1 MIDYEQ
7 KRGGREK
14 ERRERKGEKGKERK
28 REREKGERKGRRGR
42 ERETHISWI
51 TTKSLNLCHIF
62 SREQRRDF
70 LTQHNNIISND
81 NSLERSSCII
91 LLLTG

>member
-1 MIDYEQ
+1 MNRKEEG
-7 KRGGREK
+7 KRKKGEKEKERK
-14 ERRERKGEKGKERK
+14 ERRERE
-28 REREKGERKGRRGR
+28 RERKGERKGRRG
-42 ERETHISWI
+42 RETHISWI

-62 SREQRRDF
+62 SREQGRDF

-81 NSLERSSCII
+81 NSLERSGCII